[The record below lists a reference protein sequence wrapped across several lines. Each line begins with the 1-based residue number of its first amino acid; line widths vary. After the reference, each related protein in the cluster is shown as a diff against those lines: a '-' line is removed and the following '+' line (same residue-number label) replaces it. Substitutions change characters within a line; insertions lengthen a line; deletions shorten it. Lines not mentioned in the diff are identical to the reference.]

1 MRKKIAECVLGFT
14 LLLAFGAC
22 DGEPHPSYPSA
33 TSSPPT
39 LKTIPADA
47 LVIVNGLV
55 IDGAGADPIPDGI
68 VALRGTHIVA
78 VGHKTDFAIPSE
90 VDIIDAKG
98 GTILPGIIDAHTHLT
113 DNPTTRRFSFL
124 LEGVTAT
131 CDLGAPLES
140 MPQFEQDDTT
150 GPSARGFHAGP
161 IITAP
166 GGYPDAEGRGHHIN
180 YEVANPEEARAAVA
194 DLIQRGADV
203 IKIVLEPGPI
213 GVSWPVL
220 SPQEV
225 KAIVEEGHARGRLV
239 RAHVTRADLL
249 NVALDAGVDA
259 IEHIPIPQ
267 LSEADWKVAT
277 DDKDHLKL
285 PADYEAQLVRMVKQR
300 VVMVPTLS
308 VTPVICDMDW
318 YGTPPEYQPL
328 CSELFLEVVRRFH
341 DLGGTVA
348 LGNDYGTWRVE
359 LGMPLP
365 EMRLLLAAGLT
376 RMEVIEASTRNA
388 ARVCGHG
395 NELGTLEPGKLAD
408 VIIVDGDPLVDIE
421 AMSQVLLVIK
431 GGQIAFPV
439 PAVTN

>member
-1 MRKKIAECVLGFT
+1 MRKKITKHVLGFT
-14 LLLAFGAC
+14 ILLALVAC
-22 DGEPHPSYPSA
+22 DGEPHPFY
-33 TSSPPT
+33 SSTMSSSPT

-47 LVIVNGLV
+47 LVIVNGIV
-55 IDGAGADPIPDGI
+55 IDGTGADPIPDGI
-68 VALRGTHIVA
+68 VAMRGTRIVA
-78 VGHKTDFAIPSE
+78 VGHKEDFAIPSE

-98 GTILPGIIDAHTHLT
+98 GAILPGIIDAHTHLT

-131 CDLGAPLES
+131 CDLGGPLES
-140 MPQFEQDDTT
+140 MPQFEQNDTT
-150 GPSARGFHAGP
+150 GPSARGFYAGP

-180 YEVANPEEARAAVA
+180 YEVANPDEARAAVA
-194 DLIQRGADV
+194 DLIQHGSDV

-225 KAIVEEGHARGRLV
+225 KTVVEEAHARGKLV
-239 RAHVTRADLL
+239 RAHVIHADFL
-249 NVALDAGVDA
+249 NISLNAGVDA
-259 IEHIPIPQ
+259 IEHVPIPQ

-277 DDKDHLKL
+277 DNNDHLKL
-285 PADYEAQLVRMVKQR
+285 PVDYEAQLVRMVEQH

-318 YGTPPEYQPL
+318 YGTPLEYQPL
-328 CSELFLEVVRRFH
+328 CGELLLEAVRRFH
-341 DLGGTVA
+341 ELGGTVA

-376 RMEVIEASTRNA
+376 PMEVIEASTRNA

-395 NELGTLEPGKLAD
+395 DELGTLEPGKLAD
-408 VIIVDGDPLVDIE
+408 VIIVDGNPLIDIE
-421 AMSQVLLVIK
+421 EMSQVLLVIK

-439 PAVTN
+439 PTVTN